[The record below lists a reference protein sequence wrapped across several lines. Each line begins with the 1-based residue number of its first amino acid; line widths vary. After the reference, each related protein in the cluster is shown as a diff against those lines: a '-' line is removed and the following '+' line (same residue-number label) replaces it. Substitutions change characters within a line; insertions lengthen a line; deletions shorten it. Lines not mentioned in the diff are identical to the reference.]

1 VHDASAV
8 AFFFG
13 GLACD
18 GGCRSYRS
26 KCLDQ
31 SARDLFG
38 KALVYVRPFGSR
50 FARVLTA
57 ALLAAAFAAVE
68 PLVVKRLFDELSGTN
83 RPTNLLWVLLTLFA
97 VLVAREGLIAYRDA
111 GAGQIRAGVHS
122 AVTRA
127 TVSHLHALP
136 LSQHRESPGAV
147 IAKMDRGI
155 NGAIVAFEDLAFNL
169 LPSLFYLAF
178 AFAAMLTLDVRLT
191 LVIAVFVPVP
201 PIIGAWAVREQA
213 HRDRTLMERWASLLS
228 RLNEV
233 LSGMLL
239 VKSCAMEDE
248 EKNAFL
254 FGVEQA
260 NDVATSGG
268 IRDAASNAA
277 KGVAMTVARVGALA
291 LGAWFIVRG
300 NLSIGTLVAF
310 LSFAGGVFAPVQG
323 ITGAYQKFRR
333 GFVSAETVASILEEP
348 DTLADAPDAKVA
360 VDLRGEVEF
369 VKVSF
374 AYHPGRPVLQGV
386 SFRAEAGETIAIVG
400 ESGSGKTTAM
410 KLLQRL
416 YDPTSGSVRVDGID
430 LRHYEQRSLRRQIAA
445 VLQEAEP
452 LSGTIRDNIAFGW
465 PEATDRDVQRAARAA
480 NAHDFILS
488 LPEGYA
494 TRLGERGSRLSVG
507 QRQRIALA
515 RALLRNPAILI
526 LEEIA
531 STLDADSMLLL
542 DEALALRGRTT
553 FIIAH
558 RLATAARADRI
569 LALRQ
574 GRIVE
579 AGEHHELMAG
589 GGYYAGL
596 VRSHY
601 GDFLDATGA
610 RDRVKRS
617 PP

>member
-1 VHDASAV
+1 MPV
-8 AFFFG
+8 G
-13 GLACD
+13 TPG
-18 GGCRSYRS
+18 
-26 KCLDQ
+26 
-31 SARDLFG
+31 RDLLD
-38 KALVYVRPFGSR
+38 KVIPLVRPFGSR
-50 FARVLTA
+50 FAWVLTA
-57 ALLAAAFAAVE
+57 ALLAAALAAVE
-68 PLVVKRLFDELSGTN
+68 PLVVKRLFDELGGTHAQF
-83 RPTNLLWVLLTLFA
+83 NLLWVLVALLA
-97 VLVAREGLIAYRDA
+97 VLVARECLVAYRDA

-136 LSQHRESPGAV
+136 LSQHRESAGAV

-178 AFAAMLTLDVRLT
+178 ALAVMLSLDVRLT
-191 LVIAVFVPVP
+191 LVIAAFVPVP

-239 VKSCAMEDE
+239 VKSCAMEEE

-254 FGVEQA
+254 EGVDQA
-260 NDVATSGG
+260 NDVAISGG
-268 IRDAASNAA
+268 IRDAGSNAA
-277 KGVAMTVARVGALA
+277 KGVAMIVARVGALG

-300 NLSIGTLVAF
+300 NLTIGTLVAF
-310 LSFAGGVFAPVQG
+310 LSYAGGVFAPVQG

-333 GFVSAETVASILEEP
+333 GFVSAETVASILSVPESIT
-348 DTLADAPDAKVA
+348 DDPDAKVA
-360 VDLRGEVEF
+360 LDLRGEAEF
-369 VKVSF
+369 VNVSF
-374 AYHPGRPVLQGV
+374 AYHAGRPVLHNV
-386 SFRAEAGETIAIVG
+386 SFRARPGETIAIVG

-416 YDPTSGSVRVDGID
+416 YDPTSGSVRVDGVD

-445 VLQEAEP
+445 VLQETEL
-452 LSGTIRDNIAFGW
+452 LSGTVRNNIAFGW
-465 PEATDRDVQRAARAA
+465 PEATDLDVVRAARSA
-480 NAHDFILS
+480 NVHEFVLA
-488 LPEGYA
+488 LPEGYE
-494 TRLGERGSRLSVG
+494 THLGERGSRLSAG

-515 RALLRNPAILI
+515 RALARNPAILI
-526 LEEIA
+526 LEECA
-531 STLDADSMLLL
+531 STLDGDSMQLL

-569 LALRQ
+569 IALRQ

-579 AGEHHELMAG
+579 AGDHNELIAG
-589 GGYYAGL
+589 GGYYASL

-601 GDFLDATGA
+601 GDYLDFP
-610 RDRVKRS
+610 V
-617 PP
+617 PQ